1 MKTLSQ
7 MLILQTMFGNAMMP
21 RKMTVKRFC
30 LREGTAQEEYDKQCR
45 MNAGK
50 LEKQRRRHE
59 LKMKG
64 KRK

>member
-1 MKTLSQ
+1 M
-7 MLILQTMFGNAMMP
+7 MLP

-30 LREGTAQEEYDKQCR
+30 ACEGTAQEEYEKQCR

-50 LEKQRRRHE
+50 LEKQRKRHE